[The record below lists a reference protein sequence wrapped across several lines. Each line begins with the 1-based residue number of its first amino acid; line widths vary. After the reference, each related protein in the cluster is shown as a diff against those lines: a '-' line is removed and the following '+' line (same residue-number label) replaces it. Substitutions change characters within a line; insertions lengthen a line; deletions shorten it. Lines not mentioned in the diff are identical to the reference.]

1 MEQTKPATATSVHE
15 HALLKKVLRTLHLWE
30 FGYHVRE
37 FFCQLLRV
45 DYIRR
50 LVDIVRYL
58 YYAGLLRRMR
68 ILEPDGLRVDAVKH
82 NMAQM
87 RKWMGVSRSNHLLY
101 PLSALHLSKASP
113 VLSIGPRTEGEILN
127 LMAMGF
133 HNVRAVDLISYSP
146 WVDLGDM
153 HAMPY
158 KDHEFAI
165 VIMGWVLAYSLTQEK
180 AAQEVIRVTRNGG
193 IIVVGVQYHTK
204 TLKQFYK
211 KLESVQEILAL
222 FAPHVDRVL
231 FSQDLPDHPC
241 TKWEL
246 MVMFSIK
253 K

>member
-1 MEQTKPATATSVHE
+1 M
-15 HALLKKVLRTLHLWE
+15 
-30 FGYHVRE
+30 
-37 FFCQLLRV
+37 
-45 DYIRR
+45 
-50 LVDIVRYL
+50 
-58 YYAGLLRRMR
+58 
-68 ILEPDGLRVDAVKH
+68 
-82 NMAQM
+82 
-87 RKWMGVSRSNHLLY
+87 VS
-101 PLSALHLSKASP
+101 
-113 VLSIGPRTEGEILN
+113 
-127 LMAMGF
+127 
-133 HNVRAVDLISYSP
+133 
-146 WVDLGDM
+146 
-153 HAMPY
+153 Y